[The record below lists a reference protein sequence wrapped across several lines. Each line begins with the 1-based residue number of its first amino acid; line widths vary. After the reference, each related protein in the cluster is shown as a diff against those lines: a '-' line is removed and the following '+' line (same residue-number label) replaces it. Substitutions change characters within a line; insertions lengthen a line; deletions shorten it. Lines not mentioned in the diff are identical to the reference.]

1 MSAAIWLGL
10 AVFVAAF
17 AGGVAFVAVRALAA
31 YRTLKTTGGELTAGI
46 DRVLGDAEQVTTK
59 LEGLAAGTER
69 LGAALERLSVS
80 RARLNVLLEAIGQVR
95 AAVGR
100 VTGVVPRKS

>member
-1 MSAAIWLGL
+1 VSIAIWLGL
-10 AVFVAAF
+10 AVLVAAF
-17 AGGVAFVAVRALAA
+17 AGGVAFVVVRGLAA
-31 YRTLKTTGGELTAGI
+31 YRTLKTVGGDLAGGI
-46 DRVLGDAEQVTTK
+46 DRVLRDAEQVATK

-69 LGAALERLSVS
+69 LGAALERLRVS